1 MDLLADLAAIGFT
14 EYEAKVYLALLRESP
29 ATGYQIGKSAG
40 IPRSMVYE
48 ALGRLQSRGAI
59 LRSDEQRTTL
69 YRPLPPEILLSR
81 YEQEHQRLLAS
92 LRNDLRV
99 IYATP
104 EEDRVWSISGRSSV
118 LAYVVQMIRT
128 AQTELLLVLAD
139 PELDDLR
146 QEIGQACERGVAIST
161 LLTGHGELNC
171 GRVARHPPLESQL
184 QELVDVLVVV
194 ADRQQTLIASATAEM
209 TATIT
214 HNRHLVHIARQFVWM
229 ELFTQ
234 RLYTRLGVELL
245 THLDEEDRRIFESF
259 SAATEPRSE

>member
-1 MDLLADLAAIGFT
+1 MDLLPGLAAIGFT

-69 YRPLPPEILLSR
+69 YRPLPPEVLLNR
-81 YEQEHQRLLAS
+81 YEQEYQQLIES
-92 LRNDLRV
+92 LRHNLRA

-104 EEDRVWSISGRSSV
+104 EEDRFWSITGSRSV
-118 LAYVVQMIRT
+118 LAYVAQMIQE
-128 AQTELLLVLAD
+128 AENELLLVLAD

-146 QEIGQACERGVAIST
+146 QEIAQACERGLAVST
-161 LLTGHGELNC
+161 LLTGHGDLNC

-194 ADRQQTLIASATAEM
+194 SDNQQALIASTGAEK

-214 HNRHLVHIARQFVWM
+214 NNRHLVLITRQFVWM

-234 RLYTRLGVELL
+234 RVYSRLGVELL
-245 THLDEEDRRIFESF
+245 AHLDADDRRIFESF
-259 SAATEPRSE
+259 SVVAEPPSD

>member
-1 MDLLADLAAIGFT
+1 MDLLPGLAAIGFT

-69 YRPLPPEILLSR
+69 YRPLPPEVLLNR
-81 YEQEHQRLLAS
+81 YEQEYQRLIE
-92 LRNDLRV
+92 DLRHNLRA

-104 EEDRVWSISGRSSV
+104 EEDRFWSINGRNSV
-118 LAYVVQMIRT
+118 LAYVAQMIQG
-128 AQTELLLVLAD
+128 AQVDLLLVLAD
-139 PELDDLR
+139 PELDALR
-146 QEIGQACERGVAIST
+146 PEIARACQRGVVVSS
-161 LLTGHGELNC
+161 LLTGRGDLNC
-171 GRVARHPPLESQL
+171 GQVSRHPPLESQL
-184 QELVDVLVVV
+184 QELVDILVVV
-194 ADRQQTLIASATAEM
+194 SDHQQALIASTTAGM

-214 HNRHLVHIARQFVWM
+214 TNRHLVLIARQFVWM

-234 RLYTRLGVELL
+234 RLYSRLGADLL
-245 THLDEEDRRIFESF
+245 ARLDAEDRRIFESF
-259 SAATEPRSE
+259 SAPESPAE